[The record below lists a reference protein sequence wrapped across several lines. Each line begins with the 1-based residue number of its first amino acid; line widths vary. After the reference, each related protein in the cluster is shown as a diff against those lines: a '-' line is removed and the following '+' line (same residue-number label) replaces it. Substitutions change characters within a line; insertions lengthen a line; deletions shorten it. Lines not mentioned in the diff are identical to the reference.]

1 MLRRVFIDI
10 QIKDKGGL
18 YYYPFAQ
25 QDRSSV
31 IDQEPINVISN
42 PIDNTYWFYHRTLF
56 VDLTGDGKVDILTC
70 RTYKPM
76 FGQTRTQL
84 VGLVLDEAEKYY
96 QETVV
101 NEMACDVFFDWA
113 DVDKDGRH
121 EIVSAGFF
129 FSKLNVIYSE
139 DKNNNFLNGN
149 TKVRTID
156 ANAGQLFDVIVDDLD
171 NDGKM

>member
-139 DKNNNFLNGN
+139 DKSNNFLNGN